1 MGRPALGERKYEIQN
16 IWDTH
21 REIMRLL
28 VAGMHHVDIARELNV
43 TPQTVSNVMN
53 SAICKRQMNLMRDA
67 RDMDAV
73 DVANR
78 IQEIAP
84 VALQTLEELL
94 CSGNDNIKMKTATD
108 LLDRAGHAAVKTIR
122 TASLSVHLTRDDID
136 EIQKRAKEIGLCVDA
151 EENESAMVNNL
162 PQLMGALG

>member
-1 MGRPALGERKYEIQN
+1 MGRPATGERKYEIQN

-28 VAGMHHVDIARELNV
+28 VAGMHHVDIARELGV
-43 TPQTVSNVMN
+43 TPATISNVMN

-67 RDMDAV
+67 RDLDAV
-73 DVANR
+73 DVSKR

-94 CSGNDNIKMKTATD
+94 CTGNDNVKLKTATD
-108 LLDRAGHAAVKTIR
+108 LLDRAGHAAVKTLR
-122 TASLSVHLTRDDID
+122 TESLSVHLTADDIA
-136 EIQKRAKEIGLCVDA
+136 EIKSRAKQVGLCVDA
-151 EENESAMVNNL
+151 EISESAMVNNL
-162 PQLMGALG
+162 PQLAGAL